1 MRIIIAGYSLHEKQ
15 RIFPALQ
22 KIYGIGLNKA
32 SQILLFFG

>member
-1 MRIIIAGYSLHEKQ
+1 MRIIVAGYSLKEEE